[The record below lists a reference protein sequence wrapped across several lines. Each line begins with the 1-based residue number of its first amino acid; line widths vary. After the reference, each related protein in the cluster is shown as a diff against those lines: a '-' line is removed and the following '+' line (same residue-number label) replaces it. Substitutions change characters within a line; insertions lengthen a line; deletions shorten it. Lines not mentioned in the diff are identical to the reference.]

1 MRIALDAMGGDDAPR
16 STVQGAVEAAQA
28 GFHILLVGDEAVLRE
43 EVSLLGGLPPNVH
56 IHHAPDVVEMEDA
69 PSRSLRRKKD
79 SSLRVAFELAS
90 GGQADAV
97 VTMGNTGAALAIG
110 MFVAGRMEGILR
122 PAIAGLIPHEER
134 PVVLLDVGATVD
146 CKPEHLHQFAVMGTA
161 LSRTAF
167 GIENPEVAI
176 LANGTEQEKGTEV
189 TRETAARLS
198 EDPTLSFVGYI
209 EPDGLI
215 EGRSSVVVTDGWT
228 GNLFIKT
235 AEAAVAHVTK
245 ALGDAARANV
255 LAKTGALLL
264 KPSLSKNL
272 SHLDGSVAAGGLL
285 LGIEACALIGHGGSE
300 PPAIA
305 NTLCFAARLAEARLL
320 DALRLGLNDPSSGT
334 VQLP

>member
-1 MRIALDAMGGDDAPR
+1 
-16 STVQGAVEAAQA
+16 
-28 GFHILLVGDEAVLRE
+28 
-43 EVSLLGGLPPNVH
+43 
-56 IHHAPDVVEMEDA
+56 
-69 PSRSLRRKKD
+69 
-79 SSLRVAFELAS
+79 
-90 GGQADAV
+90 
-97 VTMGNTGAALAIG
+97 
-110 MFVAGRMEGILR
+110 
-122 PAIAGLIPHEER
+122 
-134 PVVLLDVGATVD
+134 VGATVD

-176 LANGTEQEKGTEV
+176 LANGTELEKGTDV

-285 LGIEACALIGHGGSE
+285 LGIEACALIGHGGSD
-300 PPAIA
+300 PAAIA

-334 VQLP
+334 AQLP